1 MWFGCCDT
9 PPASKVKTYT
19 LPMPSIMMHSFNT
32 AVTMARSYGADV
44 VLLDY
49 WCYELRDQARAP
61 VILHAVLQ
69 LGVVDDVHSPG
80 SDTEHLAAVSDHQ
93 QQ

>member
-1 MWFGCCDT
+1 
-9 PPASKVKTYT
+9 
-19 LPMPSIMMHSFNT
+19 
-32 AVTMARSYGADV
+32 V
-44 VLLDY
+44 VLLDH
-49 WCYELRDQARAP
+49 WCHELRDQARAP